1 MHEFSV
7 VSSLFENCEQIVKE
21 NQASKVLAI
30 HLEIGERSGV
40 NVDLLKKAFLDFKIG
55 SVCQDAEL
63 FIAFVKVKLF
73 CEYCKQSNEAVGINY
88 TQCPLCGSSSV
99 TIIEG
104 NEMLLRRLEME

>member
-7 VSSLFENCEQIVKE
+7 VSSLLENCEQIAKD

-40 NVDLLKKAFLDFKIG
+40 NADLLKRAFLDFKIG
-55 SVCQDAEL
+55 SICEDAEL
-63 FIAFVKVKLF
+63 FIRLVKVKLF
-73 CEYCKQSNEAVGINY
+73 CEDCKQSSQAVGINY

-99 TIIEG
+99 AIIEG
-104 NEMLLRRLEME
+104 HEMLLRSLEME